1 MMRMSKDH
9 QSAGLRWSLPLV
21 DAGLGGHGRP
31 LGLFC
36 SYFIFSIN
44 LGFLAGCH
52 RRPFFVKEYAVDQWT
67 KWRTSHFLHHFL
79 LSLVPPQTI
88 FSWRYFPY
96 LLVNEESQPFITIM
110 KLWEADFCLG
120 NVPLQ
125 RLELRTRKGG
135 KNGASRGNHFSLS
148 FLNYFEPSDAS
159 LADMRLWMEW
169 AGFLFFGFWIWL
181 MAESH
186 FFFTFSATVDHWA

>member
-1 MMRMSKDH
+1 MMSMSKDH

-96 LLVNEESQPFITIM
+96 LLVNEESQPFIIIM
-110 KLWEADFCLG
+110 KLWEVDFCLG

-125 RLELRTRKGG
+125 RLELRTKRGG
-135 KNGASRGNHFSLS
+135 KNVASRGNHFSLS
-148 FLNYFEPSDAS
+148 FLNHFEPSDAS
-159 LADMRLWMEW
+159 LTDMSLWMEW
-169 AGFLFFGFWIWL
+169 AGFLFFGLWIWL
-181 MAESH
+181 MTESD
-186 FFFTFSATVDHWA
+186 FFFLFSFFF